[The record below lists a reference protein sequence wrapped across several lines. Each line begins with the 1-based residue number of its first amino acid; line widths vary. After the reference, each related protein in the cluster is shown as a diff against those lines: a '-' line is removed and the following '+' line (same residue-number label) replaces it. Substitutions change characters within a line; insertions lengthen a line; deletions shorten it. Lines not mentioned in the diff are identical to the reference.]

1 MNLSRFPCR
10 SIWCLPGED
19 KETQER
25 RTKHEILTQH
35 TLVEEAKHGIR
46 ILLVEDNV
54 MNQKLAKFMLEK
66 GGYHLEVAG
75 NGKEAVDIYLSD
87 PEGFDLIFMDVNMP
101 EMDGRQA
108 TQIIREKGY
117 KDIPIIA
124 MTADVMKEDRD
135 KCFKAGMNDYVTKPI
150 KRDLVFQMVKKW
162 ALDKNL

>member
-1 MNLSRFPCR
+1 
-10 SIWCLPGED
+10 
-19 KETQER
+19 
-25 RTKHEILTQH
+25 
-35 TLVEEAKHGIR
+35 
-46 ILLVEDNV
+46 
-54 MNQKLAKFMLEK
+54 
-66 GGYHLEVAG
+66 
-75 NGKEAVDIYLSD
+75 
-87 PEGFDLIFMDVNMP
+87 MP

-108 TQIIREKGY
+108 TRIIRDKGY